1 VSSAQRPPAASGAD
15 ALPPDIATSPLRN
28 SDATYIIRS
37 GAAAESRL
45 ELLARICWPATEQ
58 FLHRRSAIRGRVL
71 DVGCGSG
78 DVAMRM
84 IAAGA
89 DEAVG
94 IDINAEVVAIAQART
109 AALGSAA
116 TFRLAGIDDVGGAD
130 LRDFDVVYSR
140 CVLSHLPDPR
150 AAMAALW
157 RAVTPG
163 GVLMIEDVE
172 VAATWGSPPSAAL
185 ARYRELYVAAA
196 NANGASPAVGAE
208 LACFLHDLGA
218 TEVEVDLTQP
228 VLRTP
233 EDQMIHA
240 VTMDA
245 IANPVIMRGL
255 ASAEEVDGL
264 VRTLTDYAHAPGTV
278 STLPRIVQV
287 SGRRPVSRGHA

>member
-1 VSSAQRPPAASGAD
+1 MNAPGHSR
-15 ALPPDIATSPLRN
+15 TS
-28 SDATYIIRS
+28 YIIRS

-58 FLHRRSAIRGRVL
+58 FLHRRGALRGRVL
-71 DVGCGSG
+71 DVGCGAG
-78 DVAMRM
+78 DVAVRM

-89 DEAVG
+89 AQAVG
-94 IDINAEVVAIAQART
+94 IDINAEVVAFATGRT
-109 AALGSAA
+109 EALGSAA
-116 TFRLAGIDDVGGAD
+116 TFRVAGIDDVGSAD
-130 LRDFDVVYSR
+130 LRDFDVVYAR

-157 RAVTPG
+157 RGVAPG
-163 GVLMIEDVE
+163 GLLMIEDVE

-185 ARYRELYVAAA
+185 ARYRELYAAAA

-208 LACFLHDLGA
+208 LACFLRDLGA

-233 EDQMIHA
+233 ADQMIHA
-240 VTMDA
+240 ATMDA
-245 IANPVIMRGL
+245 IADPVITRGL

-264 VRTLTDYAHAPGTV
+264 VRALMDYARAPGTV

-287 SGRRPVSRGHA
+287 SGRRPVSRGT

>member
-1 VSSAQRPPAASGAD
+1 MNAPGH
-15 ALPPDIATSPLRN
+15 
-28 SDATYIIRS
+28 SDASYIIRS
-37 GAAAESRL
+37 GAAAAARL

-58 FLHRRSAIRGRVL
+58 FLHRHGTLRGRVL

-78 DVAMRM
+78 DVAVRM

-94 IDINAEVVAIAQART
+94 IDINAEVVAFAKERA

-116 TFRLAGIDDVGGAD
+116 SFRLAGIGDVGSAD
-130 LRDFDVVYSR
+130 LRGFDVVYAR

-157 RAVTPG
+157 RGVVPG

-208 LACFLHDLGA
+208 LACFLRDLGA
-218 TEVEVDLTQP
+218 TEVQVDLTQP
-228 VLRTP
+228 VLHHG

-240 VTMDA
+240 VTLGA
-245 IANPVIMRGL
+245 IANPLITHGL
-255 ASAEEVDGL
+255 ATAEEIDGL

-287 SGRRPVSRGHA
+287 CGRRPDSPRHP

>member
-1 VSSAQRPPAASGAD
+1 MNAPGH
-15 ALPPDIATSPLRN
+15 
-28 SDATYIIRS
+28 SDTTYIIRS

-58 FLHRRSAIRGRVL
+58 FLHRRGAFRGRVL

-94 IDINAEVVAIAQART
+94 IDINAEVVANAQART
-109 AALGSAA
+109 AASGSAA
-116 TFRLAGIDDVGGAD
+116 TFRPAGIDEVGGAD
-130 LRDFDVVYSR
+130 LRDFDVVYAR

-157 RAVTPG
+157 RGVAPG

-172 VAATWGSPPSAAL
+172 VAATWGSPPSTAL

-196 NANGASPAVGAE
+196 HANGASPAVGAE
-208 LACFLHDLGA
+208 LAGFLHDLGA
-218 TEVEVDLTQP
+218 AEVEVDITQP
-228 VLRTP
+228 VLRTAA
-233 EDQMIHA
+233 DQMIHA
-240 VTMDA
+240 ATMDA
-245 IANPVIMRGL
+245 IANPVITRGL
-255 ASAEEVDGL
+255 ATAEEVDGL

-287 SGRRPVSRGHA
+287 SGRRPDSR

>member
-1 VSSAQRPPAASGAD
+1 
-15 ALPPDIATSPLRN
+15 
-28 SDATYIIRS
+28 
-37 GAAAESRL
+37 
-45 ELLARICWPATEQ
+45 
-58 FLHRRSAIRGRVL
+58 
-71 DVGCGSG
+71 
-78 DVAMRM
+78 
-84 IAAGA
+84 
-89 DEAVG
+89 
-94 IDINAEVVAIAQART
+94 
-109 AALGSAA
+109 
-116 TFRLAGIDDVGGAD
+116 LAGIDDVGGAD
-130 LRDFDVVYSR
+130 LRDFDVVYTR

-157 RAVTPG
+157 RGVAPG

-287 SGRRPVSRGHA
+287 SGRRPVSRGNA

>member
-1 VSSAQRPPAASGAD
+1 MNAPGH
-15 ALPPDIATSPLRN
+15 
-28 SDATYIIRS
+28 SDASYIIRS

-58 FLHRRSAIRGRVL
+58 FLHRCGALRGRVL

-78 DVAMRM
+78 DVAVRM

-94 IDINAEVVAIAQART
+94 IDINAEVVAFAKERA
-109 AALGSAA
+109 AALGSTAS
-116 TFRLAGIDDVGGAD
+116 FRLAGIDDVGSAD
-130 LRDFDVVYSR
+130 LRGFDVVYAR

-157 RAVTPG
+157 RGVTPG
-163 GVLMIEDVE
+163 GVLVIEDVE

-208 LACFLHDLGA
+208 LACFLRDLGA
-218 TEVEVDLTQP
+218 TEVKVDLAQP
-228 VLRTP
+228 VLRTS

-240 VTMDA
+240 VTMGA
-245 IANPVIMRGL
+245 IANPVITHGL
-255 ASAEEVDGL
+255 ATVEEIDGL

-278 STLPRIVQV
+278 STLPRFVQV
-287 SGRRPVSRGHA
+287 CGRRPDSLRHP

>member
-1 VSSAQRPPAASGAD
+1 
-15 ALPPDIATSPLRN
+15 
-28 SDATYIIRS
+28 
-37 GAAAESRL
+37 
-45 ELLARICWPATEQ
+45 
-58 FLHRRSAIRGRVL
+58 
-71 DVGCGSG
+71 
-78 DVAMRM
+78 M

-94 IDINAEVVAIAQART
+94 IDINAEVVAFARART
-109 AALGSAA
+109 EALGSAA
-116 TFRLAGIDDVGGAD
+116 TFRLAAIDDVGGAD
-130 LRDFDVVYSR
+130 LRDFDVVYAR

-157 RAVTPG
+157 RGVAPG

-218 TEVEVDLTQP
+218 TEVEVDLIQP

-240 VTMDA
+240 VTMDS
-245 IANPVIMRGL
+245 IANPVITRGL
-255 ASAEEVDGL
+255 ATAEEVEGL
-264 VRTLTDYAHAPGTV
+264 VQTLMDYARASGTV
-278 STLPRIVQV
+278 STLPRFVQV
-287 SGRRPVSRGHA
+287 SGRRPFSRGNANRPNMFEAFR